1 MRQGTARI
9 VFALTRSAATRV
21 GLSAIA
27 RTREA
32 IKRFNIF
39 QREGAA

>member
-21 GLSAIA
+21 ALSAIT